1 MSAQAM
7 DAPPPGGALPP
18 SALPPGALPPGTLPP
33 GALPPS
39 AQHPGAHSAGAHGMG
54 AASLG
59 AQAGGQPPGGALPPG
74 AQPPGV
80 SEQAPA
86 TPDATAPDGAA
97 PPRRSRRRRTALIAA
112 GAILASLLTTAAQS
126 YDGYLFYEMKMDSR
140 KDTKHTIVAAGQAG
154 QAHNIE
160 YKATITKTEAPAN
173 SKLREGVTWL
183 KIVITKKLLNESSA
197 TMTGPPS
204 EYKLTDT
211 KGRTWAVEAQ
221 AVGDPPLD
229 KLEMGKEYRIEG
241 LAIVPSPVANEV
253 ELSFRPSTYRSD
265 TPTEDLFDREAME
278 KAEKDD
284 VVLVFRRR

>member
-1 MSAQAM
+1 
-7 DAPPPGGALPP
+7 
-18 SALPPGALPPGTLPP
+18 
-33 GALPPS
+33 
-39 AQHPGAHSAGAHGMG
+39 
-54 AASLG
+54 
-59 AQAGGQPPGGALPPG
+59 
-74 AQPPGV
+74 
-80 SEQAPA
+80 
-86 TPDATAPDGAA
+86 
-97 PPRRSRRRRTALIAA
+97 
-112 GAILASLLTTAAQS
+112 
-126 YDGYLFYEMKMDSR
+126 MKTDSR
-140 KDTKHTIVAAGQAG
+140 KDTRHTIVAAGQAG

-160 YKATITKTEAPAN
+160 YKATITKTEAPAG

-197 TMTGPPS
+197 TMTGIPS
-204 EYKLTDT
+204 EFKLTDT

-221 AVGDPPLD
+221 AVGDPPQDD
-229 KLEMGKEYRIEG
+229 KLELGKEYRIEG